1 MDTAPP
7 SPSGPDLQWS
17 NVGFGFA
24 FIAMNMVLSQVLNLQ
39 IGTSIVI
46 SALRCIVQ
54 LTLVATILER
64 VFAAQNLWTVA
75 AIALLLNMLGA
86 FETVVIKAQRRC
98 HNMFPI
104 VFVAMLVSTV
114 PMSILGAH
122 FAMGVRPFWSPAQ
135 YIPVIGML
143 CGNAIAGVSVTLGY
157 VLKELEYVP
166 SLLRTAK
173 ADTVAARTETRRRH
187 TSRLARRASRPAV
200 LSP

>member
-39 IGTSIVI
+39 IGTSIMV

-75 AIALLLNMLGA
+75 AIARTSHPYTSLPIAHYSVPVLLNMLGA
-86 FETVVIKAQRRC
+86 FET
-98 HNMFPI
+98 
-104 VFVAMLVSTV
+104 
-114 PMSILGAH
+114 GA
-122 FAMGVRPFWSPAQ
+122 FF
-135 YIPVIGML
+135 
-143 CGNAIAGVSVTLGY
+143 
-157 VLKELEYVP
+157 
-166 SLLRTAK
+166 
-173 ADTVAARTETRRRH
+173 
-187 TSRLARRASRPAV
+187 
-200 LSP
+200 LSPPAEHRIDVNVQS